1 MRLRYRS
8 SKRGFAMWMK
18 ILKYLLAFAIP
29 VATQVASGQ
38 IETNPTVQK
47 LVGTVLTGV
56 GTAVALGSK
65 KPE

>member
-1 MRLRYRS
+1 
-8 SKRGFAMWMK
+8 MWMK